1 MAAVTHAA
9 GTPARLHLPWKGLA
23 PLVAA
28 AVIAL
33 LPTPPG
39 LAHSAWIY
47 FALFVGVIVGL
58 ILEPIPAAAV
68 GFIGI
73 ALAVGLNLVEKTP
86 ATSIQWGLSGFA
98 NDTVWLIFAAYM
110 FAEGYEKTGLG
121 RRIALALVA
130 GLGKK
135 TLGLG
140 YAVAL
145 ADLVLAP
152 FTPSNTARSGGTIF
166 PIVKNIPPLYGSEPG
181 PTAKRIGSYLLYTAL
196 ATTCVTS
203 SMFLTA
209 LAPNLLAGAI
219 AAKAVGVHI
228 SWMQWFVGFL
238 PMGVL
243 LFLAV
248 PALVYILYP
257 PEIKSGEA
265 VVGWAREELT
275 KMGKLTL
282 NELLMGLLAVAALA
296 LWIGGGAFIGA
307 TAVALLV
314 VSSMIV
320 LGVLTWSDLLAHK
333 QAWGVL
339 VWFATLVA
347 LADGLNRVGFL
358 PWFGKLTAGMLSGVS
373 PALVVLALVAVFF
386 LVHYLFASV
395 TAQATA
401 LLPVFIVSA
410 AALPGVP
417 IVTVVLLLSFSLG
430 LMGIISPYATGPSPI
445 YFGSG
450 YIKSGDFWRLGAILG
465 AIFLVVLL
473 VIGVPYVNLV
483 TGARGSGR
491 TNPDVNEHTFDA
503 PGAIAVRLGWAD
515 RAGR

>member
-1 MAAVTHAA
+1 MATMTNAA
-9 GTPARLHLPWKGLA
+9 GAPVRMHLRWKALA
-23 PLVAA
+23 PLLA
-28 AVIAL
+28 AVVIAFI
-33 LPTPPG
+33 PAPPG
-39 LAHSAWIY
+39 LPHAAWLY

-73 ALAVGLNLVEKTP
+73 ALAVGFNLVEKTP
-86 ATSIQWGLSGFA
+86 AASIQWGLSGFA

-121 RRIALALVA
+121 RRIALALVS
-130 GLGKK
+130 GLGRK

-152 FTPSNTARSGGTIF
+152 FTPSNTARSGGTIY

-181 PTAKRIGSYLLYTAL
+181 PTAKKIGSYLLYTAL

-203 SMFLTA
+203 SMFLTS

-219 AAKAVGVHI
+219 AAKTAGVHI
-228 SWMQWFVGFL
+228 TWMQWFVGFL
-238 PMGVL
+238 PLGVL

-248 PALVYILYP
+248 PALVYVLEP
-257 PEIKSGEA
+257 PEIKSGDA
-265 VVGWAREELT
+265 VVGWAREELA
-275 KMGKLTL
+275 KMGRLTR
-282 NELLMGLLAVAALA
+282 NEILMGLLAVCALA

-314 VSSMIV
+314 VSAMIV
-320 LGVLTWSDLLAHK
+320 FGVLTWNDLLAHK

-358 PWFGKLTAGMLSGVS
+358 PWFGKVTSGLLTGVS
-373 PALVVLALVAVFF
+373 PMIVVVALVALFF

-410 AALPGVP
+410 AAIPGVP

-450 YIKSGDFWRLGAILG
+450 YISSSDFWRIGAILG
-465 AIFLVVLL
+465 AIFLAALL
-473 VIGVPYVNLV
+473 LIGVPYVNFV
-483 TGARGSGR
+483 
-491 TNPDVNEHTFDA
+491 H
-503 PGAIAVRLGWAD
+503 
-515 RAGR
+515 